1 MTIPKN
7 AVTWFE
13 IPVSDFQRAKAFYSK
28 LFDFDMQENQM
39 GDKLMGFFECDF
51 MQGGIGGAIV
61 KSPDLKAGENGSVV
75 YLNAGNDLLAIQQ
88 RIESAGGK
96 VISEKHLVS
105 KEIGYVALFLDTE
118 GNRLALHSRS

>member
-118 GNRLALHSRS
+118 GNILALHSRS